1 MASGHYWIES
11 IKLTIIDKSFLKGGK
26 RMKKKSFLMLTIL
39 MLALSMFLAACGGG
53 DSEEGTE
60 TDNGGTDTG
69 SEATEEET
77 AELPDFISILTGGTG
92 GTYYPLGGA
101 FASIISDETG
111 IEANSETSGASA
123 ENMTTLK
130 NGDAEIAFT
139 QTDIASY
146 AKEGKLMFDGNAVEN
161 VQAIGTLYPE
171 TIHIVT
177 TAKSGITSVEDLKG
191 KKVSIG
197 APGSGTA
204 ANAEQILEI
213 HGMTLDDIEKQDLD
227 FAESTDGIQDGA
239 IDAAFVTAGSP
250 AGAVE
255 GLSATND
262 VVIVPLAQDKI
273 DELIAKYPY
282 YIQDEIPAGTYGLAD
297 AVPTVAVSAMLAVV
311 DSLSEDAVY
320 QITKAIF
327 ENLDKVTH
335 AKGEVIDPA
344 KAKEGTGIE
353 IHPGAQKYY
362 DEKGY

>member
-1 MASGHYWIES
+1 
-11 IKLTIIDKSFLKGGK
+11 
-26 RMKKKSFLMLTIL
+26 MKKKSFLLLTVL

-53 DSEEGTE
+53 DTEEGTE
-60 TDNGGTDTG
+60 SDNGGGDTG
-69 SEATEEET
+69 SEATEEES
-77 AELPDFISILTGGTG
+77 AELPEFVSILTGGTG

-101 FASIISDETG
+101 FASIISDELG
-111 IEANSETSGASA
+111 IEATAQSTGASA

-130 NGDAEIAFT
+130 AGDAEIAFT

-146 AKEGKLMFDGNAVEN
+146 AKDGAAMFEGNAVEN

-171 TIHIVT
+171 TIQIVT
-177 TAKSGITSVEDLKG
+177 TADTGIKSVEDLKG

-204 ANAEQILEI
+204 LNAEQILEV
-213 HGMTLDDIEKQDLD
+213 HGLTLDDIEKQDLSFD
-227 FAESTDGIQDGA
+227 ESTAGIQDGA
-239 IDAAFVTAGSP
+239 IDAAFVTAGAP
-250 AGAVE
+250 TGAVE
-255 GLSATND
+255 GLSASED
-262 VVIVPLAQDKI
+262 VVIVPIEQDKI
-273 DELIAKYPY
+273 DALIEKYPY
-282 YIQDEIPAGTYGLAD
+282 YIQDEVPSGTYGLDA

-320 QITKAIF
+320 QMTKAIF

-335 AKGEVIDPA
+335 AKGKVIDPA
-344 KAKEGTGIE
+344 KAKEGTGID